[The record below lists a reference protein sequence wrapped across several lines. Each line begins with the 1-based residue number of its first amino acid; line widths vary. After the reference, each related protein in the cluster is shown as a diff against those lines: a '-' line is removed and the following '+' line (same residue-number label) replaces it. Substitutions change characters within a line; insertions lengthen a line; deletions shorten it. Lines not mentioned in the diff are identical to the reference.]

1 MTTDLTII
9 EAGVWTI
16 TPETPVEQVADV
28 LGKIEWMIRRAKEVK
43 DELECR
49 MVEKIQT
56 TGEDIVIGDCRYYV
70 GVAKTVKCIDPKTT
84 LEEILT
90 TSGGDV
96 GKVIDCLS
104 SKAFKYGTVRRFF
117 EEAGQFQTYGR
128 LFETVEADELK
139 TGKPT
144 RRLQKVN
151 EAFVK

>member
-1 MTTDLTII
+1 MTTDLSII

-16 TPETPVEQVADV
+16 TADTPVEDIADV
-28 LGKIEWMIRRAKEVK
+28 LGKLEWFIRRAKDVK
-43 DELECR
+43 DELESR
-49 MVEKIQT
+49 MVEKIQAH
-56 TGEDIVIGDCRYYV
+56 GEFVIGDVRYFV
-70 GVAKTVKCIDPKTT
+70 GTAKTVKCIDPKTT

-96 GKVIDCLS
+96 GKLVNCLS
-104 SKAFKYGTVRRFF
+104 ANAFKYGTVRRFF

-144 RRLQKVN
+144 WRLQKVN
-151 EAFVK
+151 EAFAK

>member
-1 MTTDLTII
+1 MTTDLSII

-16 TPETPVEQVADV
+16 TADTPVEDIADV
-28 LGKIEWMIRRAKEVK
+28 MGKLEWLIRRAKEVK
-43 DELECR
+43 DELESR
-49 MVEKIQT
+49 MVEKIQAH
-56 TGEDIVIGDCRYYV
+56 GEFVIGDVRYFV
-70 GVAKTVKCIDPKTT
+70 GTAKTVKCIDPKTT

-96 GKVIDCLS
+96 GKLVDCLS
-104 SKAFKYGTVRRFF
+104 SNAFKYGTVRRFF